1 MGKLFEWIKKLAG
14 QESKEDKPN
23 KSIVEEPPRVREKP
37 NVTWQHIW
45 PEDEARMAVEQS
57 PFNRLPNELII
68 NVFKYLDVPDLSSV
82 SSVCRLFKM
91 NADQDEIWKTKIKAS
106 VELNSKPCKQI
117 YMDLAYEKREQVEFR
132 KRKIQRL
139 LKQLDNDEDLM
150 GLHSRG
156 VIQH

>member
-1 MGKLFEWIKKLAG
+1 MGKLFQWLRKKT
-14 QESKEDKPN
+14 QRQTKTVQVEN
-23 KSIVEEPPRVREKP
+23 KATPEKP
-37 NVTWQHIW
+37 NVTWVHIW
-45 PEDEARMAVEQS
+45 SEDQARMAVEQS
-57 PFNRLPNELII
+57 RFGRLPNELIVNI
-68 NVFKYLDVPDLSSV
+68 FKHLNVRDLGSV

-139 LKQLDNDEDLM
+139 LKQLDDDEDLM

>member
-1 MGKLFEWIKKLAG
+1 MGKLFEWIKKQAG

-91 NADQDEIWKTKIKAS
+91 NADQDEIWTTKI
-106 VELNSKPCKQI
+106 NQCKFI
-117 YMDLAYEKREQVEFR
+117 YLF
-132 KRKIQRL
+132 L
-139 LKQLDNDEDLM
+139 LL
-150 GLHSRG
+150 
-156 VIQH
+156 